1 VGGSALVISP
11 FLPWVDVILLGNLN
25 LFQLFEAAGHSDA
38 LAWGA
43 ILGGGA
49 SAFVGWR
56 EGSSKIVRA
65 TGLGVGILG
74 GLLAFYALGN
84 LRHEIREI
92 QGLASVGIGPYIA
105 LAGCIAMVVGALM
118 ARDQRS

>member
-1 VGGSALVISP
+1 MISP

-25 LFQLFEAAGHSDA
+25 LFQLFEAAGRSDG

-43 ILGGGA
+43 VLGGGA
-49 SAFVGWR
+49 TAFVGWR
-56 EGSSKIVRA
+56 EGSSTVVRA

-84 LRHEIREI
+84 LRHEISEI
-92 QGLASVGIGPYIA
+92 QGLASVGIGPYVA
-105 LAGCIAMVVGALM
+105 LAGCLAMVVGALL
-118 ARDQRS
+118 AQGQRS